1 MLAVGFRDGLLRVG
15 REVVPEVLEVGALAP
30 RHERER
36 GLAVE
41 VEVPEVAHQPDVLP
55 GPDAGQERIHQH
67 DPLDLLGELGR
78 VRVRHHQADVVP
90 HDGGAIH
97 PERADELV
105 DVHGHVLLVVAGLR
119 LRRAARAAKIGDHD
133 RVALGEPRQDRV
145 PHVSGLGVAVEQ
157 DDRAALASDEVADP
171 RAVDIGEALGEPGWR
186 RRREA
191 REREPQDGA
200 NRGAHRGH
208 PPPNSRTMG

>member
-15 REVVPEVLEVGALAP
+15 REVVPEVLEVGPLAP

-55 GPDAGQERIHQH
+55 GPDAGQERVHQH
-67 DPLDLLGELGR
+67 DALGLLRELGR

-97 PERADELV
+97 AQRADELV

-119 LRRAARAAKIGDHD
+119 LRRAACAAKVGNHD

-145 PHVSGLGVAVEQ
+145 PHVAGLGVAVEQ
-157 DDRAALASDEVADP
+157 DDCAPLASDEVSDP
-171 RAVDIGEALGEPGWR
+171 RAVDLGEALGEAGR
-186 RRREA
+186 RRRRVA
-191 REREPQDGA
+191 REREPQHGEQQGDRPRCA
-200 NRGAHRGH
+200 PIALR
-208 PPPNSRTMG
+208 S